1 MIIPDRFLE
10 EISMGV
16 IIAFLF
22 LMGVFLFC
30 ALIASW
36 FVDGSAAIA
45 IVAILIM
52 ASIFAWSSPRNKKK

>member
-1 MIIPDRFLE
+1 
-10 EISMGV
+10 MGV

-36 FVDGSAAIA
+36 FVEGEAAIA